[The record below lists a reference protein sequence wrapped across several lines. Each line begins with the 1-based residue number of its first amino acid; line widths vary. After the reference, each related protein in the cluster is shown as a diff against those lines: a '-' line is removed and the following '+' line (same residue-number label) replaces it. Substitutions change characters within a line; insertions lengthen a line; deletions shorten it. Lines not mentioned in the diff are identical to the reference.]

1 MDPQGV
7 LVLNGPNLNLL
18 GSREPDIYGVVS
30 YDQLC
35 AQLKATGETLGLTVT
50 CQQSNHEGALID
62 MLHAAPAWA
71 SGVVINP
78 GAYGHT
84 SVALRDAL
92 LAIPI
97 PAVEVHLTNIAARE
111 PFRHHS
117 YLSAVCV
124 GIVSGFGVYGY
135 ELALRALARH
145 VSRAERR
152 S

>member
-18 GSREPDIYGVVS
+18 GSREPGIYGVVS

-35 AQLKATGETLGLTVT
+35 AQLKATGGALGLTVT

-62 MLHAAPAWA
+62 ALHAAPEWA

-84 SVALRDAL
+84 SIALRDAL

-97 PAVEVHLTNIAARE
+97 PAVEVHLSNVAARE

-117 YLSAVCV
+117 YLSAVCI

-145 VSRAERR
+145 VSTAERR

>member
-1 MDPQGV
+1 MDSQGV

-18 GSREPDIYGVVS
+18 GTREPTVYGSVS

-35 AQLKATGETLGLTVT
+35 ARLRELGAQLNVQVT

-62 MLHAAPAWA
+62 ALHEARSWA
-71 SGVVINP
+71 SGVLINP

-92 LAIPI
+92 LAISI
-97 PAVEVHLTNIAARE
+97 PTVEVHLTNIAARE

-124 GIVSGFGVYGY
+124 GIINGFGVYGY
-135 ELALRALARH
+135 ELALMALARH
-145 VSRAERR
+145 ISNAERR